1 MTEVIMIGTGVPE
14 PNPNRQGSCIA
25 IIIDGKPILL
35 DSGRGA
41 LTQLVRAGIDPA
53 QVEQVFLSHLH
64 YDHIIGLPDL
74 LLGSWMV
81 GRSTGVEVF
90 GPVGTTAFVEGLLE
104 AFKIDIQ
111 GRKATGTNSRFEVS
125 TREIDEGPVWEM
137 PAWKL
142 EAVRVV
148 HIPGSLGFRVD
159 TEDRSIVF
167 SGDTRPCPALVEL
180 ARDCDLLIHEV
191 LFSPELEQTGAP
203 AGRHREFIHPE
214 WANRVRHTKPFQV
227 GKIAAEANAK
237 KLVLTHLWSEKEE
250 DRLKA
255 EVAAHYS
262 GEIVVARDLMRV

>member
-25 IIIDGKPILL
+25 IIIEGKPILL
-35 DSGRGA
+35 DCGRGA

-53 QVEQVFLSHLH
+53 LVEQVFLSHLH

-81 GRSTGVEVF
+81 GRNTGVEVF
-90 GPVGTTAFVEGLLE
+90 GPAGTTAFVEGLLE

-125 TREIDEGPVWEM
+125 TREIDEGPVWET

-142 EAVRVV
+142 DAVRVV
-148 HIPGSLGFRVD
+148 HIPNSLGFRID
-159 TEDRSIVF
+159 TQDRSIVF

-180 ARDCDLLIHEV
+180 AKDCDLLIHEV

-227 GKIAAEANAK
+227 GKIAAEANAG